1 MTQRSELPCG
11 VDEAGR
17 GPLAGPV
24 FAAAVI
30 LDPTRPI
37 AGLADSKKLSAK
49 KRAALEELIK
59 ERALCW
65 AVASASEEEID
76 TLNILH
82 ASMLAMS
89 RAVGL
94 LSVTPAEALID
105 GNRCPTLLIP
115 ATAIVGGDATNQ
127 SISAASILAK
137 EARDREMT
145 RLSLLYPGYGFEGHM
160 GYPTAAHVE
169 ALGRLGACAAHRKSF
184 GPVKRALAAAAKK

>member
-1 MTQRSELPCG
+1 MKQSLSLPCG

-24 FAAAVI
+24 FAAAVV
-30 LDPTRPI
+30 LDPQRPI
-37 AGLADSKKLSAK
+37 PGLADSKKLSAK
-49 KRAALEELIK
+49 KRAALEALIK
-59 ERALCW
+59 ERAMCW

-76 TLNILH
+76 QLNILH

-89 RAVGL
+89 RAVES
-94 LSVTPAEALID
+94 LSHAPSEALID
-105 GNRCPTLLIP
+105 GNRCPKLAIP

-137 EARDREMT
+137 EARDREMV
-145 RLSLLYPGYGFEGHM
+145 RLSALHPGYGFEGHM

-169 ALGRLGACAAHRKSF
+169 ALSRLGPCAAHRKSF
-184 GPVKRALAAAAKK
+184 GPVKRAIAALKG